1 MTLSPRQLEIVV
13 LVGRDGFSY
22 KAIARK
28 LGIGYGTVKAHVA
41 VISAKIGATRRPR
54 EAIVE
59 YYCTADMNDNGGE
72 SRK

>member
-22 KAIARK
+22 KAVARK

-41 VISAKIGATRRPR
+41 VISAKIGASRRPR

-59 YYCTADMNDNGGE
+59 YYCTTDMSETD
-72 SRK
+72 

>member
-22 KAIARK
+22 KAVARK
-28 LGIGYGTVKAHVA
+28 LGIGYGTVKVHVNR
-41 VISAKIGATRRPR
+41 IRNKLGSTRRPR

-59 YYCTADMNDNGGE
+59 FYCNGMSE
-72 SRK
+72 KS

>member
-13 LVGRDGFSY
+13 LVGRDGYSY
-22 KAIARK
+22 KAIARI

-59 YYCTADMNDNGGE
+59 YYCTTDMEDV
-72 SRK
+72 

>member
-13 LVGRDGFSY
+13 LVGRDGYSY
-22 KAIARK
+22 KAIASK

-54 EAIVE
+54 EAIVQ
-59 YYCTADMNDNGGE
+59 YYCTTDISDNGGE